1 MPEME
6 ANLKVMEHIK
16 KFEKRTGVDIGY
28 HESNLY
34 PKNNEGRVGKA
45 GIDKSFSLH
54 KMMEI
59 AYKMDEKPNIIIKGG
74 KNAKWYLKS
83 FPKDVIEEK
92 IEKQKWRD
100 TRRVTM
106 YIIEWD

>member
-1 MPEME
+1 
-6 ANLKVMEHIK
+6 
-16 KFEKRTGVDIGY
+16 
-28 HESNLY
+28 
-34 PKNNEGRVGKA
+34 
-45 GIDKSFSLH
+45 
-54 KMMEI
+54 MEI